1 MNLFIN
7 TAASAPFEYA
17 AWVLLMMF
25 SICVHEYAH
34 ARTALHHGDDT
45 AAWMGHLSLNPLI
58 QMGAPSIVVLLLFG
72 IAWGAVPVNVRNL
85 RSRTRDAWVAA
96 AGPLS
101 NLLLC
106 ILFAALAVAAAF
118 TPWGEVAHV
127 LRVAAAVNGVLCL
140 FNLLPIPM
148 FDGWAIAS
156 LWIPTLQRISASQSQ
171 SFSWIA
177 LLILW
182 WTPIGDVI
190 WVAGTV
196 LSQHC
201 MRGWIALLG
210 VFA

>member
-58 QMGAPSIVVLLLFG
+58 QMGAPSIIVLLLFG

-85 RSRTRDAWVAA
+85 RGRVGPALVAL
-96 AGPLS
+96 AGPLA
-101 NLLLC
+101 NLLLAVV
-106 ILFAALAVAAAF
+106 FGALAVLSSHLPMELARQFLILGCIANA
-118 TPWGEVAHV
+118 T
-127 LRVAAAVNGVLCL
+127 LCV

-148 FDGWAIAS
+148 FDGWAVAS
-156 LWIPTLQRISASQSQ
+156 LFFPAMDRISSSQASNI
-171 SFSWIA
+171 SWIA
-177 LLILW
+177 LLALW
-182 WTPIGDVI
+182 LTPLGAIVWGIGSVL
-190 WVAGTV
+190 GTV
-196 LSQHC
+196 VL
-201 MRGWIALLG
+201 RGWSALL
-210 VFA
+210 